1 MNHKK
6 IRGFTLIE
14 VLIYIT
20 LVAGILITA
29 TSFAWNVIN
38 SRTKAFAVQ
47 EVEQNGR
54 FIMEKIA
61 SMIREANVVSYPAAG
76 GSDDNLQLEMDD
88 SGTLVNTFRLDNEV
102 IQLQE
107 DVGSFIDLSSGNVL
121 VTNLVFSNVST
132 PDNRTRNVKV
142 NLTLEHINPENRQE
156 WNYVDN
162 FNTTIELR
170 DQ

>member
-1 MNHKK
+1 MNRKK
-6 IRGFTLIE
+6 LFGFTLIE
-14 VLIYIT
+14 ILIYIT

-54 FIMEKIA
+54 FIMEKIIQ
-61 SMIREANVVSYPAAG
+61 SVNQANDITAPAIGLTDSQLELAMKDVLEDPTVFTLDGNTLKMSQAG
-76 GSDDNLQLEMDD
+76 GLQIELN
-88 SGTLVNTFRLDNEV
+88 SSNALVTRLD
-102 IQLQE
+102 
-107 DVGSFIDLSSGNVL
+107 F
-121 VTNLVFSNVST
+121 TNFSTANNKT
-132 PDNRTRNVKV
+132 KNIKV
-142 NLTLEHINPENRQE
+142 ELTIEHINPENRQE
-156 WNYVDN
+156 WNYVDS